1 MPPENDDDPGRE
13 APWEELLE
21 TPAREL
27 AAVPPPGPP
36 ACPVAAARDGEVQV
50 RALDVGA
57 ASEELA
63 PRTEPWPGSAAGGF
77 RYAGVVEATVSAVL
91 LDEELVEAVV
101 APAPV
106 ENGYQAIER
115 FPVDEE
121 ELDVEELDVR
131 GVGVG
136 PIGFESS
143 GMVIGV
149 SGFRRRIG
157 SPLWGTSSVSSVP
170 CASFTRLARLWFQ
183 VAAPVGLRQL
193 KP

>member
-13 APWEELLE
+13 APWA
-21 TPAREL
+21 TPERDV

-36 ACPVAAARDGEVQV
+36 ACPVAAARAGEVQV

-57 ASEELA
+57 DSEELA
-63 PRTEPWPGSAAGGF
+63 PRTDPWPGSAAGGL
-77 RYAGVVEATVSAVL
+77 RYAGVVAATVSVEL
-91 LDEELVEAVV
+91 GLVEAVV
-101 APAPV
+101 VPPPV
-106 ENGYQAIER
+106 KNGYQAIER
-115 FPVDEE
+115 FPDDE
-121 ELDVEELDVR
+121 DVELEVDAFDVR

-136 PIGFESS
+136 PTGFSSS
-143 GMVIGV
+143 GRLIGV

-170 CASFTRLARLWFQ
+170 WASFIRLARPWFQ
-183 VAAPVGLRQL
+183 VAAPVALRQL